1 MNTKNRI
8 TQEELLEKRAESIK
22 TMFGSIVKVYDLLNA
37 LLSLNFDKSWRKFTA
52 RVSGIKPDT
61 KVLDVCTGTGDLAIS
76 YSKLLNGKGLV
87 VGSDYCHDMLRY
99 GLPKIKKRHLED
111 KIKFIEA
118 DTLHLPF
125 NDDSFE
131 VSTVAFGIRN
141 VVDLE
146 AGIKE
151 MRRVV
156 RPNGRVVILEFSQP
170 TNFLFRR
177 IYFFYFTK
185 ILPVIGKLIS
195 RSSVPREPRLSPLRC
210 KFDAYTYLPH
220 SVIAFPDKLGLK
232 RKMEQCGLRDV
243 RIFERTFGIVTVH
256 IGEKPPAS
264 SIAS

>member
-1 MNTKNRI
+1 MNTKNRV

-37 LLSLNFDKSWRKFTA
+37 LLSLNFDKSWRKFAA

-177 IYFFYFTK
+177 IYFLYFTK

-195 RSSVPREPRLSPLRC
+195 RSSVPREPRLSPPRC

-220 SVIAFPDKLGLK
+220 SVLAFPDKLGLK
-232 RKMEQCGLRDV
+232 SKMEKCGLKDV
-243 RIFERTFGIVTVH
+243 KIFERTFGIVTVH